1 MAIGFRIGDN
11 CLSWDRVILRSID
24 NYSRTKHRLA
34 DIMNQPPTPDPEK
47 IKKTVREL
55 KALCRQF
62 DLLNFQL
69 EELTAYVDAEIRK
82 SPLTAYRLGKTPQP
96 EIDRD

>member
-1 MAIGFRIGDN
+1 
-11 CLSWDRVILRSID
+11 
-24 NYSRTKHRLA
+24 
-34 DIMNQPPTPDPEK
+34 MNQRPNPDPEK

-69 EELTAYVDAEIRK
+69 DELTAYVDAEIRK
-82 SPLTAYRLGKTPQP
+82 SPLTAYRLGRTPQP
-96 EIDRD
+96 QIDRD